1 MALIT
6 LKASPVGS
14 ALFEV
19 SDSGAVS
26 AVGLASTGAITG
38 TSAVLSG
45 ALSSATLSSATLTTT
60 GLNTQAVQTI
70 AMGAANKTL
79 ILTGTP
85 TTNQVL
91 LAANVL
97 AVSATGATRTL
108 TLPAASDMTGKQ
120 LTIYNAGD
128 QSIIVADSGGTIVT
142 IAASKGASLCSNG
155 TGYGSLLG
163 A

>member
-19 SDSGAVS
+19 SDAGAVS

-45 ALSSATLSSATLTTT
+45 ALSSATLTTT
-60 GLNTQAVQTI
+60 GVNTQAVQDV
-70 AMGAANKTL
+70 AMGAANKT
-79 ILTGTP
+79 IIVSGTP
-85 TTNQVL
+85 GTNQVL

-108 TLPAASDMTGKQ
+108 TLPAASSMTGKQ
-120 LTIYNAGD
+120 LTIYNAGGE
-128 QSIIVADSGGTIVT
+128 SVIVADSGGTIVT
-142 IAASKGASLCSNG
+142 IAAGKGASLCSNG

>member
-45 ALSSATLSSATLTTT
+45 ALSSATLTTT
-60 GLNTQAVQTI
+60 GLNTQAAQTI

-91 LAANVL
+91 LAASVL

-108 TLPAASDMTGKQ
+108 TLPAASSMTGKQ
-120 LTIYNAGD
+120 LTIYNAGGE
-128 QSIIVADSGGTIVT
+128 SVIVADSDGTIVT

-155 TGYGSLLG
+155 SGYGSLLG